1 MITIDGKCGPNN
13 GNKMCPIGQCCSK
26 SGTCGGNQYDM
37 SGDEC
42 VVSHGYNGNYDGKY
56 KPDDYNFVTD
66 DGSIF
71 EHDGKY
77 PILYGM
83 NENLLV
89 KVDAEK
95 GQVACLP
102 KYQNNGLP
110 YFYINSV
117 LPTMSVNDPMPNV
130 RKMCYVKK

>member
-1 MITIDGKCGPNN
+1 
-13 GNKMCPIGQCCSK
+13 
-26 SGTCGGNQYDM
+26 
-37 SGDEC
+37 
-42 VVSHGYNGNYDGKY
+42 
-56 KPDDYNFVTD
+56 
-66 DGSIF
+66 
-71 EHDGKY
+71 
-77 PILYGM
+77 M

-130 RKMCYVKK
+130 RKMCYVKKYKKNICTLLMLSKEYSIGISTVSHIIKNETWREAEDNNEICSPV